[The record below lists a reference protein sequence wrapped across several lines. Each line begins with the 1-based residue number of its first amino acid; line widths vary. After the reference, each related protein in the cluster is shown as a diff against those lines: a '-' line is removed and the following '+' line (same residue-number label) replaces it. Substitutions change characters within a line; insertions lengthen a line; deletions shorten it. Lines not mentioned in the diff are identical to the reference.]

1 MELREPS
8 PEQWAALSEI
18 VAHVW
23 FLAAALVMTGVTY
36 MLAHAMIP
44 SLAYTADLSASTARR
59 LRAPLYTVMALGL
72 VGIVTIFIKAV
83 LLALE
88 LLPDLYGRLAI

>member
-1 MELREPS
+1 MELREPT

-23 FLAAALVMTGVTY
+23 ILAAALVGTALTY

-44 SLAYTADLSASTARR
+44 SLTYTGNIPTSTGRIM
-59 LRAPLYTVMALGL
+59 RAPLYGLMSLGA
-72 VGIVTIFIKAV
+72 VGVIAVFIKAM
-83 LLALE
+83 LLALT
-88 LLPDLYGRLAI
+88 LLPELYGRLAV